1 MPAWR
6 TSRPSDWSSRSG
18 TRSQAGDPSSASASA
33 CSSSSRRARS
43 SDPSRVSEF
52 SPGGSC
58 AFRPSPGARSPTW
71 AGTGS
76 TSRAGSPRS
85 ATCRRG
91 PTPTSC
97 TPTIPCRATRRSSSR
112 PPSTASSSP
121 PAWRAAT
128 SSPVSSTPRRVSRS
142 GSGCSTTSSGRS
154 PGAADGSTR
163 TAMTVY
169 PAIDLRGGRC
179 VRLLQ
184 GAFERETVYGDDPV
198 AVARGFEAAG
208 ARWLHVVDLDGA
220 RAGHPVQHELVA
232 RICAAVHIPVQVGG
246 GLRDR
251 AAIEAAF
258 ATGASRVVVGTTA
271 AHDPDRCGELC
282 AAHPGRVVV
291 GLDVRAGQVRVAG
304 WTEAATPDPLTL
316 ARRVAT
322 LGPVEIASRYDAEGA
337 DELTFLDI
345 TASHERRPIIL
356 DVVAR
361 TAERIFMPLTVGG
374 GVRTVDD
381 VRALLRAGADKVSI
395 NTAAVER
402 PELVREA

>member
-1 MPAWR
+1 
-6 TSRPSDWSSRSG
+6 
-18 TRSQAGDPSSASASA
+18 
-33 CSSSSRRARS
+33 
-43 SDPSRVSEF
+43 
-52 SPGGSC
+52 
-58 AFRPSPGARSPTW
+58 
-71 AGTGS
+71 
-76 TSRAGSPRS
+76 
-85 ATCRRG
+85 
-91 PTPTSC
+91 
-97 TPTIPCRATRRSSSR
+97 
-112 PPSTASSSP
+112 
-121 PAWRAAT
+121 
-128 SSPVSSTPRRVSRS
+128 
-142 GSGCSTTSSGRS
+142 
-154 PGAADGSTR
+154 
-163 TAMTVY
+163 MTVY

-304 WTEAATPDPLTL
+304 WTEAATPDPLAL

-322 LGPVEIASRYDAEGA
+322 LGAAAIVYTDIARDGTERGPDLEWTSAIARAAGVPVIAS
-337 DELTFLDI
+337 
-345 TASHERRPIIL
+345 
-356 DVVAR
+356 
-361 TAERIFMPLTVGG
+361 GG
-374 GVRTVDD
+374 IGSLDD
-381 VRALLRAGADKVSI
+381 VRAVAARAADGVAGMIIGRALYTGAIRLEDAL
-395 NTAAVER
+395 AAAGDR
-402 PELVREA
+402 